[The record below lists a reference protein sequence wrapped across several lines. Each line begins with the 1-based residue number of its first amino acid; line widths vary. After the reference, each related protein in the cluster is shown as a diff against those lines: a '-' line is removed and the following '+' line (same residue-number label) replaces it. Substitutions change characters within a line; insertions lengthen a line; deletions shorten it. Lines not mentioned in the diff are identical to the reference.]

1 MKLKKNIILTLT
13 VVFICLTSS
22 CTSVKETLSGA
33 NKKNTDE
40 FLVKKKD
47 PLVLPPKFNDLPKP
61 QTKNEEINEEINEEK
76 AIDLSGILSST
87 DIKKEK
93 IDVSE
98 SSLEKSISKILNNK

>member
-61 QTKNEEINEEINEEK
+61 QTKNEEINEEK

-93 IDVSE
+93 NDVSE
-98 SSLEKSISKILNNK
+98 SSLERSISKILNNK